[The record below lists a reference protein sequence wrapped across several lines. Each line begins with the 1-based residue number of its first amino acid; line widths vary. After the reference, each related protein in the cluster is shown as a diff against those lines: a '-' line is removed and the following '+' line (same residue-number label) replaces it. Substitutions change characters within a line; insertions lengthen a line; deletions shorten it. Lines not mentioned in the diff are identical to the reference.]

1 MSKYIAVIPRAA
13 ITRAALVDAGG
24 RSMEQVKATCGCQY
38 IINSWFYNTDT
49 GKAVGNLKIDGAVKT
64 AAGWNGWGLTWDKG
78 ADIRLD
84 IVPDNGGA
92 SYLSGVELLTPTRGP
107 GKAISYSPEY
117 GGTRGRSAVLLA
129 GARVILYCSGDGTRD
144 AKTPEALRDELVS
157 IGCRYDQAANLRA
170 LGLDAG
176 SSSNCDFGDGQRIS
190 NGKRVKGYLC
200 IWTKQDGQEPPEQE
214 DKPMSKY
221 TVTPS
226 IGVNIRSGPG
236 TSYGKVGAYP
246 CGAVVDVLEE
256 RDGWGRTD
264 KGWVSLAYL
273 EAVRAPQRVTD
284 TGLAIQEHIISDGRK
299 NRPGRDTNPD
309 TYITIHETGNAA
321 KGADAAAHGA
331 YLDSAAGEDALV
343 SWHYTV
349 DDHAIVQHL
358 PDYETAYH
366 AGDGK
371 DGPGNTTSIGIEICV
386 NAGGDFEA
394 AKANA
399 AALVRLLMEEH
410 GIPLDNVVQHNRWNG
425 KDCPKTIRATAG
437 AWEAF
442 LALCRGETANVSKL
456 DTDVDTLANVG
467 IIDQPDYWKAG
478 NYSKDTVEALIG
490 KTADY
495 VREDD

>member
-1 MSKYIAVIPRAA
+1 MSKYIAVITRAD
-13 ITRAALVDAGG
+13 ITRAALVEAGG
-24 RSMEQVKATCGCQY
+24 RSMEQVKAACGCQY
-38 IINSWFYNTDT
+38 ILNSWFYDT
-49 GKAVGNLKIDGAVKT
+49 ITGRPVGNLKIDGTVKA

-84 IVPDNGGA
+84 ILPDNGGA

-107 GKAISYSPEY
+107 GKALSYSPEY

-221 TVTPS
+221 IVTPS

-246 CGAVVDVLEE
+246 CGAVVDVLEA
-256 RDGWGRTD
+256 RDGWGRTG

-273 EAVRAPQRVTD
+273 EAVEGPQRVTD
-284 TGLAIQEHIISDGRK
+284 NGIAIQTYLIDQEAD
-299 NRPGRDTNPD
+299 NRPGGSNPCK
-309 TYITIHETGNAA
+309 YITIHETGNAA
-321 KGADAAAHGA
+321 KGADAAAHAA
-331 YLDSAAGEDALV
+331 YLDSDAGERDMV

-478 NYSKDTVEALIG
+478 NYSKDTVEALIE

>member
-1 MSKYIAVIPRAA
+1 MSKYIAVITRAD
-13 ITRAALVDAGG
+13 ITRAALVEAGG
-24 RSMEQVKATCGCQY
+24 RSMEQVKAACGCQY
-38 IINSWFYNTDT
+38 ILNSWFYDT
-49 GKAVGNLKIDGAVKT
+49 ITGRPVGNLKIDGTVKA

-84 IVPDNGGA
+84 ILPDNGGA

-107 GKAISYSPEY
+107 GKALSYSPEY

-144 AKTPEALRDELVS
+144 AISPQARGGGRGSL
-157 IGCRYDQAANLRA
+157 GCRYDQAANLRA

-221 TVTPS
+221 IVTPS

-246 CGAVVDVLEE
+246 CGAVVDVLEA
-256 RDGWGRTD
+256 RDGWGRTG

-273 EAVRAPQRVTD
+273 EAVEGPQRVTD
-284 TGLAIQEHIISDGRK
+284 NGIAIQTYLIDQEAD
-299 NRPGRDTNPD
+299 NRPGGSNPCK
-309 TYITIHETGNAA
+309 YITIHETGNAA
-321 KGADAAAHGA
+321 KGADAAAHAA
-331 YLDSAAGEDALV
+331 YLDSDAGERDMV

>member
-13 ITRAALVDAGG
+13 ITRAALVEAGG
-24 RSMEQVKATCGCQY
+24 RSMEQVKAACGCQY
-38 IINSWFYNTDT
+38 ILNSWFYDT
-49 GKAVGNLKIDGAVKT
+49 ITGRPVGNLKIDGTVKA

-84 IVPDNGGA
+84 ILPDNGGA

-107 GKAISYSPEY
+107 GKALSYSPEY

-129 GARVILYCSGDGTRD
+129 GAR
-144 AKTPEALRDELVS
+144 
-157 IGCRYDQAANLRA
+157 
-170 LGLDAG
+170 

-200 IWTKQDGQEPPEQE
+200 IWTTEGGTEPPP
-214 DKPMSKY
+214 DKEESMGKY

-236 TSYGKVGAYP
+236 TGYGKVGAYP
-246 CGAVVDVLEE
+246 MGTVVDVLEV

-264 KGWVSLAYL
+264 KGWVSLTYL
-273 EAVRAPQRVTD
+273 EAVEGPQRVTD
-284 TGLAIQEHIISDGRK
+284 NGIAIQEHIISGGRK

-371 DGPGNTTSIGIEICV
+371 AGPGNTTSIGIEICV
-386 NAGGDFEA
+386 HAGGDFEA

-410 GIPLDNVVQHNRWNG
+410 GIGIEHVVQHNHWNG
-425 KDCPKTIRATAG
+425 KDCPKTIRATTG

-442 LALCRGETANVSKL
+442 LALCRGETENVSKL
-456 DTDVDTLANVG
+456 DADVDTLANVG

>member
-1 MSKYIAVIPRAA
+1 MSKYIAVITRAD
-13 ITRAALVDAGG
+13 ITRAALVEARG
-24 RSMEQVKATCGCQY
+24 RSMEQVKAACGCQY
-38 IINSWFYNTDT
+38 ILNAWFYDT
-49 GKAVGNLKIDGAVKT
+49 ITGRPVGNLKIDGTVK
-64 AAGWNGWGLTWDKG
+64 ADAGWNCQGLTWDAG
-78 ADIRLD
+78 EDIRMDL
-84 IVPDNGGA
+84 IPDRGRA
-92 SYLSGVELLTPTRGP
+92 SYISGVELLTPTRGP
-107 GKAISYSPEY
+107 GKALSYSPEY

-129 GARVILYCSGDGTRD
+129 GARVILYCSGDGTAD
-144 AKTPEALRDELVS
+144 SKTPEGLRDELVS

-236 TSYGKVGAYP
+236 TGYGKAGAYP
-246 CGAVVDVLEE
+246 CGAVVDVLEK

-273 EAVRAPQRVTD
+273 EAVEGPQRVTD
-284 TGLAIQEHIISDGRK
+284 NGIAIQEHIISGGRK

-331 YLDSAAGEDALV
+331 YLDSAAGEDDLV

-425 KDCPKTIRATAG
+425 KDCPKTIRATTG

-478 NYSKDTVEALIG
+478 NYSKDTVEALIE

>member
-1 MSKYIAVIPRAA
+1 MSKLITYIPLSSVERIELRV
-13 ITRAALVDAGG
+13 TNCRKTL
-24 RSMEQVKATCGCQY
+24 SQVKAET
-38 IINSWFYNTDT
+38 
-49 GKAVGNLKIDGAVKT
+49 KAHYVLNGGMWNPDGTPCPLLKVGGAMLSGT
-64 AAGWNGWGLTWDKG
+64 PWRPMGYAWDKG
-78 ADIRLD
+78 PDIRMT
-84 IVPDNGGA
+84 
-92 SYLSGVELLTPTRGP
+92 S
-107 GKAISYSPEY
+107 EY
-117 GGTRGRSAVLLA
+117 GGAANFIAVTALVTSGKPVDKPSYGSAQGGKRGRSAIGLRGGSLA
-129 GARVILYCSGDGTRD
+129 LYCSGDGTGD
-144 AKTPEALRDELVS
+144 AATPETLRDELA
-157 IGCRYDQAANLRA
+157 G
-170 LGLDAG
+170 LGWASAVMLDGGG
-176 SSSNCDFGDGQRIS
+176 SSQCDFGDGQRIYS
-190 NGKRVKGYLC
+190 ARRVAGYLC
-200 IWTKQDGQEPPEQE
+200 VWTRQGGQEPPDKE

-246 CGAVVDVLEE
+246 MGTVVDVLEV

-264 KGWVSLAYL
+264 KGWVSLTYL
-273 EAVRAPQRVTD
+273 EAVEGPQRVTD
-284 TGLAIQEHIISDGRK
+284 NGIAIQEHIISGGRK
-299 NRPGRDTNPD
+299 NRPGRDTNLD

-331 YLDSAAGEDALV
+331 YLDSAAGEDDLV

-371 DGPGNTTSIGIEICV
+371 AGPGNTTSIGIEICV

-410 GIPLDNVVQHNRWNG
+410 GIPLDNVVQHNHWNG

-442 LALCRGETANVSKL
+442 LAFCRGEPANVSKL
-456 DTDVDTLANVG
+456 DTDVDTLTEAG
-467 IIDQPDYWKAG
+467 IINSPDYWRAG
-478 NYSKDTVEALIG
+478 DYSAANVQALIG
-490 KTADY
+490 KMADY
-495 VREDD
+495 VREDE

>member
-13 ITRAALVDAGG
+13 ITRAALVEAGG
-24 RSMEQVKATCGCQY
+24 RSMEQVKAACRCQY
-38 IINSWFYNTDT
+38 ILNAWFYDT
-49 GKAVGNLKIDGAVKT
+49 ITGRPVGNLKIDGTVK
-64 AAGWNGWGLTWDKG
+64 ADAGWNCQGLTWDAG
-78 ADIRLD
+78 EDIRMDL
-84 IVPDNGGA
+84 IPDRGRA
-92 SYLSGVELLTPTRGP
+92 SYISGVELLTPTRGP
-107 GKAISYSPEY
+107 GKALSYSPEY
-117 GGTRGRSAVLLA
+117 GGTRGRSAALLA

-157 IGCRYDQAANLRA
+157 IGCRYDQATNLRA

-284 TGLAIQEHIISDGRK
+284 TGLAIQEDIISDWRR
-299 NRPGRDTNPD
+299 NRPGRDTNPGA
-309 TYITIHETGNAA
+309 YITIHETGNAA
-321 KGADAAAHGA
+321 KGADAAAHAA
-331 YLDSAAGEDALV
+331 YLDSDAGERDLV

-371 DGPGNTTSIGIEICV
+371 SGPGNTTSIGIEICV
-386 NAGGDFEA
+386 NAGGDFA
-394 AKANA
+394 QAQANA
-399 AALVRLLMEEH
+399 ASLVRLLMEEH
-410 GIPLDNVVQHNRWNG
+410 DIPIDRVMQHNHWNG
-425 KDCPKTIRATAG
+425 KDCPKTIRATTG
-437 AWEAF
+437 GWETF
-442 LALCRGETANVSKL
+442 LALCRGEAADVSKL
-456 DTDVDTLANVG
+456 DTDVDTLAEAG
-467 IIDQPDYWKAG
+467 IINSPDYWRAG
-478 NYSKDTVEALIG
+478 DYSAANVQALIG
-490 KTADY
+490 KMADY
-495 VREDD
+495 VREDE

>member
-1 MSKYIAVIPRAA
+1 MSKYIAVITRAD
-13 ITRAALVDAGG
+13 ITRAALVEAGG
-24 RSMEQVKATCGCQY
+24 RSMEQVKAACGCQY
-38 IINSWFYNTDT
+38 ILNSWFYDT
-49 GKAVGNLKIDGAVKT
+49 ITGRPVGNLKIDGTVKA

-84 IVPDNGGA
+84 ILPDNGGA

-107 GKAISYSPEY
+107 GKALSYSPEY

-129 GARVILYCSGDGTRD
+129 GARVILYCSGDGTAD
-144 AKTPEALRDELVS
+144 AKTPEGLRDELVS
-157 IGCRYDQAANLRA
+157 IGFRYDQAANLRA

-200 IWTKQDGQEPPEQE
+200 IWTTKGGQKPPEQE
-214 DKPMSKY
+214 ESMGKY
-221 TVTPS
+221 KVTPS

-236 TSYGKVGAYP
+236 TGYGKVGAYP
-246 CGAVVDVLEE
+246 CGAVVDVLEA
-256 RDGWGRTD
+256 RDGWGRTG

-273 EAVRAPQRVTD
+273 EAVEGPQRVTD
-284 TGLAIQEHIISDGRK
+284 NGIAIQTYLIDQEAD
-299 NRPGRDTNPD
+299 NRPGGSNPCK
-309 TYITIHETGNAA
+309 YITIHETGNAA
-321 KGADAAAHGA
+321 KGADAAAHAA
-331 YLDSAAGEDALV
+331 YLDSDTGERDMV

-349 DDHAIVQHL
+349 DDLAIVQHL

>member
-1 MSKYIAVIPRAA
+1 MSKYIAVITRAD
-13 ITRAALVDAGG
+13 ITRAALVEAGG
-24 RSMEQVKATCGCQY
+24 RSMEQVKAACGCQY
-38 IINSWFYNTDT
+38 ILNSWFYDT
-49 GKAVGNLKIDGAVKT
+49 ITGRPVGNLKIDGTVKA

-84 IVPDNGGA
+84 ILPDNGGA

-107 GKAISYSPEY
+107 GKALSYSPEY

-221 TVTPS
+221 IVTPS

-246 CGAVVDVLEE
+246 CGAVVDVLEA
-256 RDGWGRTD
+256 RDGWGRTG

-273 EAVRAPQRVTD
+273 EAVEGPQRVTD
-284 TGLAIQEHIISDGRK
+284 NGIAIQTYLIDQEAD
-299 NRPGRDTNPD
+299 NRPGGSNPCK
-309 TYITIHETGNAA
+309 YITIHETGNAA
-321 KGADAAAHGA
+321 KGADAAAHAA
-331 YLDSAAGEDALV
+331 YLDSDAGERDMV

-442 LALCRGETANVSKL
+442 LALCRGETANVYKL

>member
-13 ITRAALVDAGG
+13 ITRAALVEAGG
-24 RSMEQVKATCGCQY
+24 RSMEQVKAACGCQY
-38 IINSWFYNTDT
+38 ILNSWFYDT
-49 GKAVGNLKIDGAVKT
+49 ITGRPVGNLKIDGTVKA

-84 IVPDNGGA
+84 ILPDNGGA

-107 GKAISYSPEY
+107 GKALSYSPEY
-117 GGTRGRSAVLLA
+117 GSTRGRSAVLLA
-129 GARVILYCSGDGTRD
+129 GARVILYCSGDGTAD
-144 AKTPEALRDELVS
+144 AKTPEGLRDELVS

-200 IWTKQDGQEPPEQE
+200 IWTTEDGTEEPPEKE
-214 DKPMSKY
+214 ESMGKY
-221 TVTPS
+221 KVTPS

-236 TSYGKVGAYP
+236 TGYGKVGAYP
-246 CGAVVDVLEE
+246 MGTVVDVLEE
-256 RDGWGRTD
+256 RDGWGRTN

-273 EAVRAPQRVTD
+273 EAVEGPQRVTD
-284 TGLAIQEHIISDGRK
+284 TGLAIQTHLIAPGAD
-299 NRPGRDTNPD
+299 NRPGGSNPCK
-309 TYITIHETGNAA
+309 YITIHETGNAA
-321 KGADAAAHGA
+321 KGADAAAHAA
-331 YLDSAAGEDALV
+331 YLDSDAGERDLV

-349 DDHAIVQHL
+349 DDHAIVQNL
-358 PDYETAYH
+358 PDAETAYH

-371 DGPGNTTSIGIEICV
+371 SGPGNATSIGVEICV

-410 GIPLDNVVQHNRWNG
+410 GIHIDHVVQHNHWNG
-425 KDCPKTIRATAG
+425 KDCPKTIRATPG

-442 LALCRGETANVSKL
+442 LALCRGESTGVSELDAAVDKL
-456 DTDVDTLANVG
+456 AAAGL
-467 IIDQPDYWKAG
+467 IDSPDYWKG
-478 NYSKDTVEALIG
+478 GDYSAENVQALII
-490 KTADY
+490 KWAAS
-495 VREDD
+495 R

>member
-1 MSKYIAVIPRAA
+1 MSKYIAVITRAD
-13 ITRAALVDAGG
+13 ITCAALVEAGG
-24 RSMEQVKATCGCQY
+24 RSMEQVKAACGCQY
-38 IINSWFYNTDT
+38 ILNAWFYDT
-49 GKAVGNLKIDGAVKT
+49 ITGRPVGNLKIDGTVK
-64 AAGWNGWGLTWDKG
+64 ADAGWNCQGLTWDAG
-78 ADIRLD
+78 EDIRMDL
-84 IVPDNGGA
+84 IPDRGRA
-92 SYLSGVELLTPTRGP
+92 SYISGVELLTPTRGP
-107 GKAISYSPEY
+107 GKALSYSPEY
-117 GGTRGRSAVLLA
+117 EGTRGRSAVLLA

-200 IWTKQDGQEPPEQE
+200 IWTTEGGTEPPP
-214 DKPMSKY
+214 DKEESMGKY

-236 TSYGKVGAYP
+236 TGYGKAGAYP
-246 CGAVVDVLEE
+246 MGTVVDVLEA

-273 EAVRAPQRVTD
+273 EAVEAPQRVTD
-284 TGLAIQEHIISDGRK
+284 TGLTIQEDIISDWRR
-299 NRPGRDTNPD
+299 NRPGRDTNPGA
-309 TYITIHETGNAA
+309 YITIHETGNAD

-331 YLDSAAGEDALV
+331 YLDSDAGERDMV

-371 DGPGNTTSIGIEICV
+371 AGPGNTTSIGIEICV

>member
-1 MSKYIAVIPRAA
+1 MSKYIAVITRAD
-13 ITRAALVDAGG
+13 ITRAALVEAGG
-24 RSMEQVKATCGCQY
+24 RSMEQVKAACGCQY
-38 IINSWFYNTDT
+38 ILNAWFYDT
-49 GKAVGNLKIDGAVKT
+49 ITGRPVGNLKIDGTVK
-64 AAGWNGWGLTWDKG
+64 ADAGWNCQGLTWDAG
-78 ADIRLD
+78 EDIRMDL
-84 IVPDNGGA
+84 IPDRGRA
-92 SYLSGVELLTPTRGP
+92 SYISGVELLTPTRGP
-107 GKAISYSPEY
+107 GKALSYSPEY
-117 GGTRGRSAVLLA
+117 GGTRGRSAALLA

-200 IWTKQDGQEPPEQE
+200 IWTTEGGQQPP
-214 DKPMSKY
+214 DKEESMGKY

-236 TSYGKVGAYP
+236 TGYGKVGAYP
-246 CGAVVDVLEE
+246 MGTVVDVLEE
-256 RDGWGRTD
+256 RDGWGRTN

-273 EAVRAPQRVTD
+273 EAVEGPQRVTD
-284 TGLAIQEHIISDGRK
+284 TGLAIQTHLIAPGAD
-299 NRPGRDTNPD
+299 NRPGGSNPCK
-309 TYITIHETGNAA
+309 YITIHETGNAA
-321 KGADAAAHGA
+321 KGTDAAAHAA
-331 YLDSAAGEDALV
+331 YLDSDAGERDLV

-349 DDHAIVQHL
+349 DDHAIVQNL
-358 PDYETAYH
+358 PDAETAYH

-371 DGPGNTTSIGIEICV
+371 SGPGNATSIGVEICV

-410 GIPLDNVVQHNRWNG
+410 GIHIDHVVQHNHWNG
-425 KDCPKTIRATAG
+425 KDCPKTIRATPG

-442 LALCRGETANVSKL
+442 LALCRGESTGVSELDAAVDKL
-456 DTDVDTLANVG
+456 AAAGL
-467 IIDQPDYWKAG
+467 IDSPDYWKG
-478 NYSKDTVEALIG
+478 GDYSAENVQALII
-490 KTADY
+490 KWAAS
-495 VREDD
+495 R

>member
-107 GKAISYSPEY
+107 GKALSYSPEY
-117 GGTRGRSAVLLA
+117 EGTRGRSAVLLA

-200 IWTKQDGQEPPEQE
+200 IWTTEGGTEPPP
-214 DKPMSKY
+214 DKEESMGKY

-236 TSYGKVGAYP
+236 TGYGKVGAYP
-246 CGAVVDVLEE
+246 MGTVVDVLEE
-256 RDGWGRTD
+256 RDGWGRTN

-273 EAVRAPQRVTD
+273 EAVEGPQRVTD
-284 TGLAIQEHIISDGRK
+284 TGLAIQTHLIAPGAD
-299 NRPGRDTNPD
+299 NRPGGSNPCK
-309 TYITIHETGNAA
+309 YITIHETGNAA
-321 KGADAAAHGA
+321 KGADAAAHAA
-331 YLDSAAGEDALV
+331 YLDSDAGERDLV

-349 DDHAIVQHL
+349 DDHAIVQNL
-358 PDYETAYH
+358 PDAETAYH

-371 DGPGNTTSIGIEICV
+371 SGPGNATSIGVEICV

-410 GIPLDNVVQHNRWNG
+410 GIHIDHVVQHNHWNG
-425 KDCPKTIRATAG
+425 KDCPKTIRATPG

-442 LALCRGETANVSKL
+442 LALCRGESTGVSELDAAVDKL
-456 DTDVDTLANVG
+456 AAAGL
-467 IIDQPDYWKAG
+467 IDSPDYWKG
-478 NYSKDTVEALIG
+478 GDYSAENVQALII
-490 KTADY
+490 KWAAS
-495 VREDD
+495 R

>member
-1 MSKYIAVIPRAA
+1 MSKLITYIPLSSVERIELRV
-13 ITRAALVDAGG
+13 TNCRKTL
-24 RSMEQVKATCGCQY
+24 SQVKAET
-38 IINSWFYNTDT
+38 
-49 GKAVGNLKIDGAVKT
+49 KAHYVLNGGMWNPDGTPCPLLKVGGAMLSGT
-64 AAGWNGWGLTWDKG
+64 PWRPMGYAWDKG
-78 ADIRLD
+78 PDIRMT
-84 IVPDNGGA
+84 
-92 SYLSGVELLTPTRGP
+92 S
-107 GKAISYSPEY
+107 EY
-117 GGTRGRSAVLLA
+117 GGAANFIAVTALVTSGKPVDKPSYGSAQGGKRGRSAIGLRGGSLA
-129 GARVILYCSGDGTRD
+129 LYCSGDGTRD
-144 AKTPEALRDELVS
+144 AATTETLRDELA
-157 IGCRYDQAANLRA
+157 G
-170 LGLDAG
+170 LGWSSAVMLDGGG
-176 SSSNCDFGDGQRIS
+176 SSQCDFGGERITAS
-190 NGKRVKGYLC
+190 RKVHNWICVYL
-200 IWTKQDGQEPPEQE
+200 KQGGTETPPEQE

-236 TSYGKVGAYP
+236 PGYGKAGAYP
-246 CGAVVDVLEE
+246 CGAVVDVLEK

-273 EAVRAPQRVTD
+273 EAMEGPQRVTD
-284 TGLAIQEHIISDGRK
+284 NGIAIQEHIISGGRK

-331 YLDSAAGEDALV
+331 YLDSAAGEDDLV

-371 DGPGNTTSIGIEICV
+371 AGPGNTTSIGIEICV

-442 LALCRGETANVSKL
+442 LALCQGEAADVSDL
-456 DTDVDTLANVG
+456 DTDVDTLAEAG
-467 IIDQPDYWKAG
+467 IINSPDYWRAG
-478 NYSKDTVEALIG
+478 DYSAANVQALIG
-490 KTADY
+490 KMADY
-495 VREDD
+495 VRGDY

>member
-1 MSKYIAVIPRAA
+1 MSKYIAVITRAD
-13 ITRAALVDAGG
+13 ITRAALVEAGG
-24 RSMEQVKATCGCQY
+24 RSMEQVKAACGCQY
-38 IINSWFYNTDT
+38 ILNAWFYDT
-49 GKAVGNLKIDGAVKT
+49 ITGRPVGNLKIDGAVK
-64 AAGWNGWGLTWDKG
+64 ADAGWNCQGLTWDAG
-78 ADIRLD
+78 EDIRMDL
-84 IVPDNGGA
+84 IPDRGRA
-92 SYLSGVELLTPTRGP
+92 SYISGVELLTPTRGP
-107 GKAISYSPEY
+107 GKALSYSPEY

-157 IGCRYDQAANLRA
+157 IGCRYDQAASLRA

-200 IWTKQDGQEPPEQE
+200 IWTTEGGQEPP
-214 DKPMSKY
+214 DKEESMGKY
-221 TVTPS
+221 KVTPS

-236 TSYGKVGAYP
+236 TGYGKVGAYP
-246 CGAVVDVLEE
+246 MGTVVDVLEA

-273 EAVRAPQRVTD
+273 EAVEGPQRATD
-284 TGLAIQEHIISDGRK
+284 TGLAIQTHLIAPGAD
-299 NRPGRDTNPD
+299 NRPGGSNPCK
-309 TYITIHETGNAA
+309 YITIHETGNAA

-371 DGPGNTTSIGIEICV
+371 SGQGNTTSIGIEICV
-386 NAGGDFEA
+386 NAGGDFA
-394 AKANA
+394 QAQANA
-399 AALVRLLMEEH
+399 ASLVRLLMEEH
-410 GIPLDNVVQHNRWNG
+410 GIPIDRVVQHAHWNG
-425 KDCPKTIRATAG
+425 KDCPKTIRATTG

-442 LALCRGETANVSKL
+442 LALCRGEPANVSKL